1 MQLLIVK
8 STISSL
14 IGNTLEWYEY
24 TLYAYFAT
32 VISSLFFPSHDQV
45 ASMIMTF
52 STFAVGL
59 AARPVGG
66 LIFGYIGDKFSRKN
80 MLALTMLLMTIP
92 TFCIGILPTYQQIG
106 IWAPAI
112 LIILRIL
119 QGLALGGEFGASC
132 TYLYESVP
140 PNKRGFFGT
149 LALTG
154 VGLGLVFSS
163 CTIFLIESFFSEDE
177 VYLYAWRLPFFISV
191 LGAGIA
197 FYMRKSLAE
206 SICFS
211 EAREAGQLLNNP
223 LLEMLKKHKMT
234 ILKLFGIFV
243 TTQVSFFVVFI
254 FGKSMMIKFL
264 GYSSQLA
271 GKYNL
276 LTVVSYTL
284 STILFGYLSDKVNKK
299 YIILFGSA
307 GILILAY
314 PFICSLQAASS
325 SCAILILSLLMGMLI
340 GMTEGTLNPLTA
352 ESFPTNIRASSI
364 AFCWNFSSVTFGSVA
379 PIVSMWLIEK
389 PGSVFAVAYYLMTV
403 CIVTVITMLAHIRSK
418 DKFGKV

>member
-32 VISSLFFPSHDQV
+32 VISSLFFPSDNQV

-59 AARPVGG
+59 AARPIGG
-66 LIFGYIGDKFSRKN
+66 LIFGYIGDRFSRKS
-80 MLALTMLLMTIP
+80 MLSLTMLLMTIP
-92 TFCIGILPTYQQIG
+92 TFCIGILPTYKQIG

-140 PNKRGFFGT
+140 HNKRGFFGT

-163 CTIFLIESFFSEDE
+163 CTIFFIERLFSEEE
-177 VYLYAWRLPFFISV
+177 VYLYAWRIPFFISV

-206 SICFS
+206 SSCFS
-211 EAREAGQLLNNP
+211 EAREAGHLLHNP

-264 GYSSQLA
+264 GYSNQLA

-284 STILFGYLSDKVNKK
+284 STVLFGYLSDKVNKK
-299 YIILFGSA
+299 YIILFGSI
-307 GILILAY
+307 GILIFAY
-314 PFICSLQAASS
+314 PFIYSLQTASS

-340 GMTEGTLNPLTA
+340 GMTEGTLNPVTA
-352 ESFPTNIRASSI
+352 ESFPTNVRASSI
-364 AFCWNFSSVTFGSVA
+364 AFCWNLSSVTFGSVA
-379 PIVSMWLIEK
+379 PIISMWLIEK
-389 PGSVFAVAYYLMTV
+389 SGTVLAVAYYLIAVCAITV
-403 CIVTVITMLAHIRSK
+403 LTVITLIRSK
-418 DKFGKV
+418 GYKQ

>member
-1 MQLLIVK
+1 MRK
-8 STISSL
+8 SVIKSVVSSS
-14 IGNTLEWYEY
+14 IGNVLEWYEY

-32 VISSLFFPSHDQV
+32 VISSLFFPSNDNFV
-45 ASMIMTF
+45 SMIMTF

-80 MLALTMLLMTIP
+80 MLALTMFLMTIP
-92 TFCIGILPTYQQIG
+92 TLCIGLLPTYEQIG
-106 IWAPAI
+106 IAAPII

-140 PNKRGFFGT
+140 QNKRGFFGT

-163 CTIFLIESFFSEDE
+163 CTILAIENIFTEAE
-177 VYLYAWRLPFFISV
+177 VYAYAWRLPFFISV
-191 LGAGIA
+191 FGACIA
-197 FYMRKSLAE
+197 FYMRKSLSESTCFAE
-206 SICFS
+206 
-211 EAREAGQLLNNP
+211 AKDTGQLLDNP
-223 LLEMLKKHKMT
+223 LLEMIKNHKLQ
-234 ILKLFGIFV
+234 ILKLFGVFI

-254 FGKSMMIKFL
+254 FGKSLMIKFL

-276 LTVVSYTL
+276 LTVISYTI
-284 STILFGYLSDKVNKK
+284 STVIFGYLSDKINKST
-299 YIILFGSA
+299 IILTGAIGLFA
-307 GILILAY
+307 FAY
-314 PFICSLQAASS
+314 PFINSLYVGNSPLV
-325 SCAILILSLLMGMLI
+325 ILVFSLLMGMFI

-352 ESFPTNIRASSI
+352 ESFPTNIRASSVT
-364 AFCWNFSSVTFGSVA
+364 FCWNFSSVAFGSVA
-379 PIVSMWLIEK
+379 PIISMKLIDMS
-389 PGSVFAVAYYLMTV
+389 GNIFSVAYYLMVV
-403 CIVTVITMLAHIRSK
+403 CAITISTLLFCKIKSQRSI
-418 DKFGKV
+418 

>member
-1 MQLLIVK
+1 
-8 STISSL
+8 
-14 IGNTLEWYEY
+14 
-24 TLYAYFAT
+24 
-32 VISSLFFPSHDQV
+32 
-45 ASMIMTF
+45 
-52 STFAVGL
+52 
-59 AARPVGG
+59 
-66 LIFGYIGDKFSRKN
+66 
-80 MLALTMLLMTIP
+80 
-92 TFCIGILPTYQQIG
+92 
-106 IWAPAI
+106 
-112 LIILRIL
+112 
-119 QGLALGGEFGASC
+119 
-132 TYLYESVP
+132 
-140 PNKRGFFGT
+140 
-149 LALTG
+149 
-154 VGLGLVFSS
+154 
-163 CTIFLIESFFSEDE
+163 
-177 VYLYAWRLPFFISV
+177 
-191 LGAGIA
+191 
-197 FYMRKSLAE
+197 MRKSLAE
-206 SICFS
+206 SSCFS

-223 LLEMLKKHKMT
+223 PLEMIKKHKTT
-234 ILKLFGIFV
+234 ILKLFGIFI

-271 GKYNL
+271 RKYNL

-389 PGSVFAVAYYLMTV
+389 SGSVFAVAYYLMTV
-403 CIVTVITMLAHIRSK
+403 CIVTVITMLTHIRSK
-418 DKFGKV
+418 DKFEKV

>member
-80 MLALTMLLMTIP
+80 MLAITMLLMTIP
-92 TFCIGILPTYQQIG
+92 TLCIGVLPTYKQIG

-112 LIILRIL
+112 LIILRIF

-140 PNKRGFFGT
+140 SNKRGFFGT

-163 CTIFLIESFFSEDE
+163 CTIFLIERFFSADE
-177 VYLYAWRLPFFISV
+177 IYLYAWRLPFFISV
-191 LGAGIA
+191 FGACIA

-206 SICFS
+206 SSCFA

-223 LLEMLKKHKMT
+223 LLEMLKKHKIT
-234 ILKLFGIFV
+234 ILKLFGIFI

-284 STILFGYLSDKVNKK
+284 STVLFGYLSDKVNKK
-299 YIILFGSA
+299 YIILFGSV
-307 GILILAY
+307 GILMFAY
-314 PFICSLQAASS
+314 PFIYSLQAANSPH
-325 SCAILILSLLMGMLI
+325 AILVLSLLMGMLI

-379 PIVSMWLIEK
+379 PIISMWLIEK
-389 PGSVFAVAYYLMTV
+389 SGSVFAVAYYLITV
-403 CIVTVITMLAHIRSK
+403 CTITVLTVVALIKSK
-418 DKFGKV
+418 KRKH